1 MKFEITEE
9 EQAKIDKWLEEVV
22 YPPIIE
28 AQLKDPRHA
37 AMLFADDNGKIKYP
51 YFGAIGGDLTYKF
64 TPTSLG
70 TVLVV
75 ESCGQELNLTDYG
88 SW

>member
-1 MKFEITEE
+1 MKFEVTEE
-9 EQAKIDKWLEEVV
+9 EQAKIDKWLDEVV

-28 AQLKDPRHA
+28 EQLKDPDKCA
-37 AMLFADDNGKIKYP
+37 QLFADENGKIKYP

-64 TPTSLG
+64 TPTGLG
-70 TVLVV
+70 TILVV
-75 ESCGQELNLTDYG
+75 QSCGQELNLTDYA

>member
-1 MKFEITEE
+1 MKFEVTAE
-9 EQAKIDKWLEEVV
+9 EQAQIDKWLDEVV
-22 YPPIIE
+22 YPPIIAE
-28 AQLKDPRHA
+28 QLKDPNK
-37 AMLFADDNGKIKYP
+37 AMHLFADENGKIKYP

-64 TPTSLG
+64 SPTSLG

-75 ESCGQELNLTDYG
+75 ESCGQELNLTDYS